1 MSTSEPPASVSG
13 PVADGAGAGL
23 WARFLGRGLTH
34 ARHGWLRVRAPWPGR
49 LRSVRATAETLS
61 LAYWV
66 RSRLPWRALPARLL
80 DLLRASRHT
89 RNEQL
94 RRLIGRDVA
103 PYLAAPGAEIWR
115 RERIGIERYRGLVK
129 PSWNQ
134 LSCSLVLKEPGPNG
148 EKGVLYSSFESNWT
162 RLIEHFDAARF
173 LSEYYLVGASSGSP
187 IDCAPLAQFAGLSRD
202 PVFIGISNPGD
213 VPICR
218 LYSPA
223 VEPLEIMACD
233 WVDPADYRPKPHA
246 GRSIDILMVAN
257 WLAVKRHW
265 LLFEALRDMPRNLRI
280 VLVGRAGKGRTEQ
293 TIREEA
299 RAFGAPQDL
308 EIYSEIP
315 PAQVRD
321 LQCDARISVLL
332 SYREGSCVAPVE
344 SMFADT
350 PVAMMR
356 DAHIGSKAY
365 VNEHTGVILERR
377 GLARSLMAFLERGN
391 SFRAR
396 QWALDHITCHHSTRK
411 LNEQLR
417 RHAGKTG
424 APWTRDIVPLCW
436 RYVPCCTRAEDEPR
450 IRAGAERLWREHGIQ
465 IPRPTYRK
473 GMGTVWIAPGDPEW

>member
-1 MSTSEPPASVSG
+1 MSAEPI
-13 PVADGAGAGL
+13 PVRRPT
-23 WARFLGRGLTH
+23 ARLLGRALEH
-34 ARHGWLRVRAPWPGR
+34 AKSFLIRIRAPWPGR
-49 LRSVRATAETLS
+49 LRSVRAIAEMLS

-94 RRLIGRDVA
+94 RRLIGGDVA
-103 PYLAAPGAEIWR
+103 PYLTMPRGGIWR
-115 RERIGIERYRGLVK
+115 LEQIGVGKYRTQGRR
-129 PSWNQ
+129 PRNQ
-134 LSCSLVLKEPGPNG
+134 LHCSLVLKEPGSNG
-148 EKGVLYSSFESNWT
+148 EKGVLYSSFESNWV
-162 RLIEHFDAARF
+162 RLVEHENAARF
-173 LSEYYLVGASSGSP
+173 FSEYYLVGASSGSP
-187 IDCAPLAQFAGLSRD
+187 IDCGSMAQFTGLSRD

-218 LYSPA
+218 LYGPV
-223 VEPLEIMACD
+223 VEPVEIMACD
-233 WVDPADYRPKPHA
+233 WQDPADYRPAARA
-246 GRSIDILMVAN
+246 GRRIDVLMVAN

-280 VLVGRAGKGRTEQ
+280 VLVGRAGQGRTEQ
-293 TIREEA
+293 TILEEA
-299 RAFGAPQDL
+299 RAFGARQDL
-308 EIYSEIP
+308 EIHSEIP
-315 PAQVRD
+315 PAQVRE

-365 VNEHTGVILERR
+365 VNEHTGAIVERR
-377 GLARSLMAFLERGN
+377 GLARSLMAFLER
-391 SFRAR
+391 SDTFRAR

-411 LNEQLR
+411 LNEQLS
-417 RHAGKTG
+417 RHAAKTG
-424 APWTRDIVPLCW
+424 VPWTRDIVPMCW
-436 RYVPCCTRAEDEPR
+436 RYVPCCTRAEDEPQV
-450 IRAGAERLWREHGIQ
+450 RAGAERLWTEHGIQ

-473 GMGTVWIAPGDPEW
+473 GVGTVWIPPGDPEW